1 MKYQLM
7 FRKLAISLILATITP
22 LIWANKSQTQTL
34 VDDNFIVFLS
44 EDTTQLKP
52 LNINS
57 STLITQKFRN
67 FSKLHSQPI
76 IIAQFTV
83 GTIIPILVIVIIGG
97 LVLIFFIWKAK
108 LFLLIGKDEVGIVD
122 KKWDFNLSLR
132 LPPGRIIALNGEPG
146 IQAKILEPGPHFG
159 YFSWQYTITKVPVIT
174 ISKEEIGLVEAR
186 DGLPLE
192 PGQNFAK
199 IVDCNNFQDIKA
211 FFDNGGQIGKQ
222 RAILTNG
229 TYRINTEIFRCHQVS
244 VTRIEAHQI
253 GLVEALDGSP
263 LKPGNTDDSGKV
275 VKRYQAI
282 RNLVS
287 RVLTKVVSSYFQ
299 QAATGLTAMDFQDT
313 RGNLQQAAQ
322 AYIEE
327 CLKDISVEGCGTVI
341 DTIDLPQELDEYRQ
355 RLEKQK
361 QEAKEAQEESKT
373 ILEIEKAK
381 AQIEQLRLD
390 TYQKRLDIEIF
401 QKERISLIEINA
413 LKEQIAAL
421 SPELYA
427 QIETQGKWAE
437 AMAQIKIDYPQI
449 MMTGERSTYYKMG
462 SKLMTIKPRIE
473 IFG

>member
-1 MKYQLM
+1 M

-34 VDDNFIVFLS
+34 VEDNFIVFPS
-44 EDTTQLKP
+44 EDTTPSKT

-57 STLITQKFRN
+57 STLITQKLRN
-67 FSKLHSQPI
+67 FSKLYSQPI

-83 GTIIPILVIVIIGG
+83 ETIIPILVIVIIGAV
-97 LVLIFFIWKAK
+97 VLIFFIWKAK

-211 FFDNGGQIGKQ
+211 FFDNEGQIGKQ

-263 LKPGNTDDSGKV
+263 LKPGKNFGRTVNCK
-275 VKRYQAI
+275 
-282 RNLVS
+282 
-287 RVLTKVVSSYFQ
+287 
-299 QAATGLTAMDFQDT
+299 DFQDT
-313 RGNLQQAAQ
+313 QAFFDNGGQVGKQIDILPPGTYKINTDIFKIVPVQQLL
-322 AYIEE
+322 IGTEE
-327 CLKDISVEGCGTVI
+327 IGLV
-341 DTIDLPQELDEYRQ
+341 
-355 RLEKQK
+355 
-361 QEAKEAQEESKT
+361 EAQDGVSLNPGES
-373 ILEIEKAK
+373 
-381 AQIEQLRLD
+381 
-390 TYQKRLDIEIF
+390 
-401 QKERISLIEINA
+401 
-413 LKEQIAAL
+413 
-421 SPELYA
+421 
-427 QIETQGKWAE
+427 
-437 AMAQIKIDYPQI
+437 
-449 MMTGERSTYYKMG
+449 
-462 SKLMTIKPRIE
+462 
-473 IFG
+473 FG